1 MEDGSIFFGSK
12 VVNDLDKFKEQSQ
25 VIIENYTELKEK
37 LLKHGTISLI
47 EPGTLVIGV
56 LTQSDLYEKIISNVL
71 ECKSRGS
78 YLVGLTTYGKYEIED
93 QVNFAVYVPKIDEY
107 FVGSLAMSRADLNCR
122 FLAV

>member
-1 MEDGSIFFGSK
+1 M
-12 VVNDLDKFKEQSQ
+12 NDLDKFKEQSQ